1 MVTLKKEVFMKK
13 YLFIVV
19 SLLVIFAGCSKTS
32 DSQEITDII
41 TTDFSDWFGSSP
53 YTGQEEG
60 DTLAPSGT
68 KAYKWVFWY
77 REDTLNAAPEI
88 SVDITGD
95 SAYVSWNRN
104 IDGIFHRFPVDT
116 LPPPPRDSLQ
126 DIPKH
131 LQDTVM
137 RYGVFKKDGDPNRH
151 HGWRLKRL
159 TGALIDS
166 PNHTVS
172 IDSVKITTNTDT
184 VLITDPLAFRDTTNV
199 LSLSCNDSVNV
210 TVYVDP
216 SKSVLVFLHS
226 RRGTRH
232 HRWMFHLESPG
243 VFTGWWKAPRHTG
256 RHLAAVDVIEYNAIF
271 DDDET
276 TYPYDAEAWI
286 IPYRTK

>member
-1 MVTLKKEVFMKK
+1 MKK

-41 TTDFSDWFGSSP
+41 TSDFSDWFGAGP
-53 YTGQEEG
+53 YIGQEGG
-60 DTLAPSGT
+60 DTLTSSGGKDT
-68 KAYKWVFWY
+68 TRILWY
-77 REDTLNAAPEI
+77 REDTLNAPPEV
-88 SVDITGD
+88 SVDVAGD
-95 SAYVSWNRN
+95 SAYVTWARN
-104 IDGIFHRFPVDT
+104 IDGIFHRFSVINANPPQIET
-116 LPPPPRDSLQ
+116 LPS
-126 DIPKH
+126 KH
-131 LQDTVM
+131 LQDTII

-151 HGWRLKRL
+151 HGWRIKKL

-184 VLITDPLAFRDTTNV
+184 VIITDPLAFLDTTNV
-199 LSLSCNDSVNV
+199 LKLSCNDSVNV

-216 SKSVLVFLHS
+216 SESVLVFLHS

-232 HRWMFHLESPG
+232 HRWMFQLESSG
-243 VFTGWWKAPRHTG
+243 VFTGWWKTPRNTG
-256 RHLAAVDVIEYNAIF
+256 RYLAAVDVIEYNTIF
-271 DDDET
+271 SDDET
-276 TYPYDAEAWI
+276 TYPYDSEAWI